1 VLRVQPNFR
10 SNLLAT
16 RLSKLANLNEHELG
30 ILSAIEGKPKY
41 SFPENSRILNEGHE
55 INAAYVIIS
64 GWAYL
69 HRTLADGRRQLLKV
83 VLPGDA
89 IGLCSRSRPLALTTA
104 VALTPVKTVEAGELL
119 AAWSEDGRT
128 PGIANALEMSAAE
141 DEYYLLC
148 HAARLG
154 RQTAYERMAHLLCE
168 LEYRLASRGLS
179 SGGVFLLPMTQEVL
193 ADVLG
198 LSVVHVNRTLQQMR
212 RENKIEFNR
221 GKVSMLDLNGLLN
234 AGEFTPPKVSAHAVA
249 G

>member
-1 VLRVQPNFR
+1 MLRVQPNLR
-10 SNLLAT
+10 SNLLAM
-16 RLSKLANLNEHELG
+16 RLSKLSQLTEQEFSL
-30 ILSAIEGKPKY
+30 LQTIEAKPKY

-55 INAAYVIIS
+55 INSAYIIVS

-69 HRTLADGRRQLLKV
+69 HRTMADGRRQLLKV

-89 IGLCSRSRPLALTTA
+89 VGLCWRTRPLALTTA
-104 VALTPVKTVEAGELL
+104 VALTAVKTVEAGELL
-119 AAWSEDGRT
+119 SAWREDSRT
-128 PGIANALEMSAAE
+128 PGIANALNISAAE

-168 LEYRLASRGLS
+168 LEYRLASRGMS

-212 RENKIEFNR
+212 RENKIEFSR

-234 AGEFTPPKVSAHAVA
+234 AGEFTPPKVSVQPVVS
-249 G
+249 